1 MGQHVI
7 DAVIPIGTSWL
18 LIRLTEAVAAIDL
31 LSVE

>member
-1 MGQHVI
+1 MESIIG
-7 DAVIPIGTSWL
+7 AVIPIGAIWL